1 MNMPTR
7 PPRTD
12 LDALLGTVPRDLP
25 PARDLWPGIEA
36 AITAPLAPPARR
48 RWPLALAAGLL
59 MAVAGGWVGS
69 RLAAPPSITSGPAP
83 RAQPGEPDSL
93 AVRSVQVREA
103 EYNATRAELVRTY
116 EERLKMLSPV
126 TRARIAADLATIRRA
141 EKDLREA
148 LDTDPSSRVLL
159 RLYES
164 TTRQE
169 FNLYTTVG
177 RNTEPA
183 AQRTRT

>member
-1 MNMPTR
+1 MNTPTH
-7 PPRTD
+7 PPRRD
-12 LDALLGTVPRDLP
+12 LDALLAALPRDLP
-25 PARDLWPGIEA
+25 PTRDLWSAIDA
-36 AITAPLAPPARR
+36 AIAAPLAPPARR
-48 RWPLALAAGLL
+48 RWPLALAAGLVI
-59 MAVAGGWVGS
+59 AVAGGFVGS
-69 RLAAPPSITSGPAP
+69 RLATPPEVTSEVAP
-83 RAQPGEPDSL
+83 RAPIAEPDVL
-93 AVRSVQVREA
+93 AIRSVQVREA
-103 EYNATRAELVRTY
+103 EFNATRADLVRTY
-116 EERLKMLSPV
+116 EERLKMLSPL

-148 LDTDPSSRVLL
+148 LGTDPSSRVLL

-169 FNLYTTVG
+169 FDLYTTVG